1 MKTNQLSVKS
11 RDKIAPCH
19 WSIFLQI
26 VFAKQID
33 IWYRWTAVH
42 HGNEGRDLN
51 MGPWG

>member
-11 RDKIAPCH
+11 RDKIVSCH
-19 WSIFLQI
+19 WSDFLQI

-33 IWYRWTAVH
+33 IWYRWTVVH